1 MVRPPPCPGP
11 YEDETGPRGG
21 HDAKFETFLVA
32 APRAPYRGSLMSE
45 SLPRLEGPGDAE
57 LISAVRAGDVDAYGR
72 LFSRHVGAARRLARQ
87 LVAPGD
93 ADDLVSE
100 AFAKVLAVLQ
110 RGGGPDVA
118 FRAYLLT
125 AVRRLHVDRL
135 RAASHLHT
143 TDDLTPFDDGVP
155 FRDTTL
161 EAFDTAAAARA
172 FASLPERWQMVL
184 WHTEVEGQRPA
195 EVALLLGI
203 SPGSVS
209 ALAYRAREGLRQ
221 AFVSMHAPP
230 DDDRPVC
237 AWTRRHLG
245 AYLRQ
250 GLSRRDRRRVEEHL
264 RDCRPCAAVHLELS
278 EENSRLA
285 GLIGP
290 AVLGGAAAA
299 YVGGAGAT
307 GAGGLGAGALLGSA
321 AGPGRGLRARPH
333 DHGAGGGG
341 DRRDGGGRRGR
352 GRRPPGAEGPR
363 GVHGHRPGPGA
374 AARARP
380 RTSTTWW
387 GRSRGHATATRVPAP
402 WARPGRAR
410 PPVGSRTSPAR
421 RARRRR
427 EVAPPPRR
435 RAGPRRLPHHRRRP
449 PPRRPPPGAAPDPLR
464 HRPPRRRPPTR
475 HHRIPNR
482 RALPRRPPARPLQH
496 ARPRPRPRPRLRP
509 GPPPPGSP
517 ARPPLRLRARRRRR
531 PTAPVPALRP
541 RGRTPVTR
549 PPGTSGACRPP
560 AEVAGPS
567 TGSCRNGA

>member
-1 MVRPPPCPGP
+1 
-11 YEDETGPRGG
+11 
-21 HDAKFETFLVA
+21 
-32 APRAPYRGSLMSE
+32 MSE

-230 DDDRPVC
+230 EDDRPVC

-299 YVGGAGAT
+299 YVGGAGAAT
-307 GAGGLGAGALLGSA
+307 GVGGLGAGALLARLRDLTVGSA
-321 AGPGRGLRARPH
+321 PVPTTTGLVAGATTGMVVAAVV
-333 DHGAGGGG
+333 AGGALLGQ
-341 DRRDGGGRRGR
+341 RGPEVSTANDPAQE
-352 GRRPPGAEGPR
+352 RPPAAAPDAHHVVGPI
-363 GVHGHRPGPGA
+363 
-374 AARARP
+374 ARARDRHP
-380 RTSTTWW
+380 RAGSVGPARAGTTA
-387 GRSRGHATATRVPAP
+387 GRVQDLTRPAGSPPQGGGPSAAPASLPPTAAAPAPEPSAPEPSAPAPSVPAP
-402 WARPGRAR
+402 SA
-410 PPVGSRTSPAR
+410 PAPSTDP
-421 RARRRR
+421 
-427 EVAPPPRR
+427 APPDPEPSSPPPTTPGTPAPGTHGHGHAYGLAHHPQGHLHGHHYGYGH
-435 RAGPRRLPHHRRRP
+435 AGPPADHP
-449 PPRRPPPGAAPDPLR
+449 GGGPATPGADPGHAPSQDVGGV
-464 HRPPRRRPPTR
+464 PPT
-475 HHRIPNR
+475 
-482 RALPRRPPARPLQH
+482 
-496 ARPRPRPRPRLRP
+496 
-509 GPPPPGSP
+509 G
-517 ARPPLRLRARRRRR
+517 
-531 PTAPVPALRP
+531 
-541 RGRTPVTR
+541 
-549 PPGTSGACRPP
+549 
-560 AEVAGPS
+560 
-567 TGSCRNGA
+567 

>member
-1 MVRPPPCPGP
+1 
-11 YEDETGPRGG
+11 
-21 HDAKFETFLVA
+21 
-32 APRAPYRGSLMSE
+32 MSE

-230 DDDRPVC
+230 EDDRPVC

-321 AGPGRGLRARPH
+321 AGPDRGLRARPH

-341 DRRDGGGRRGR
+341 DHRDGGGRRGR
-352 GRRPPGAEGPR
+352 GRRPPGAEGSR
-363 GVHGHRPGPGA
+363 GVHGQRSGPGA
-374 AARARP
+374 AAR
-380 RTSTTWW
+380 
-387 GRSRGHATATRVPAP
+387 GG
-402 WARPGRAR
+402 PGRPPRGGADRAGTR
-410 PPVGSRTSPAR
+410 PPPACRLRGPGPGGHDR
-421 RARRRR
+421 RSGPG
-427 EVAPPPRR
+427 PPPPGGLAAAGRWPLR
-435 RAGPRRLPHHRRRP
+435 RAGEPRPRRLPHHHRSP
-449 PPRRPPPGAAPDPLR
+449 PPRRPPPRRRPFR

-482 RALPRRPPARPLQH
+482 RALPPRPPARPLQ
-496 ARPRPRPRPRLRP
+496 ARTATATATPTAWPTTPRATCTATTTAT
-509 GPPPPGSP
+509 GTP
-517 ARPPLRLRARRRRR
+517 ARR
-531 PTAPVPALRP
+531 PTAPVRGPA
-541 RGRTPVTR
+541 TPGADAGHAPSRDVR
-549 PPGTSGACRPP
+549 RVPP
-560 AEVAGPS
+560 
-567 TGSCRNGA
+567 TG